1 VSTVP
6 PSPPAAGVLDPP
18 EAARAARRRPSRRTL
33 LALAALAGLVA
44 VVVVVVATG
53 VFGGGGKPAAG
64 AVDNAF
70 PTGVAS
76 VRRQALSSQT
86 QVSATLGYAG
96 TSTIVAPAGT
106 APSDVAQAQH
116 AVTNDEGTL
125 ATAEAALTADEQALA
140 LVQATLAAAR
150 AKQSVECAGVNS
162 AQGASSSPTDPSGAC
177 ASDTQSVATDEQ
189 SLSVAAA
196 KVAGDQAQVPA
207 ARRALAGDRATLAAA
222 HSSSAIYGQS
232 STFTTLPAVGQ
243 IVRRGQRLY
252 AISGTPVV
260 LFYGPVAAWRTF
272 APGMSAGRDVAELNA
287 NLSALGYGRGLKGD
301 RFTAATAAAIRAFQ
315 SARGVRPTGELL
327 LGSVVF
333 ESGPARVTSVTPTP
347 GATVQP
353 GPVLAI
359 TSTARQVLIELDAAQ
374 QAEIKVGD
382 PVTITLPDNRT
393 TPGKVTYVGTVATVP
408 SSDQGSGGGGGGGGG
423 GSTTPT
429 IEVDVTPSDP
439 AATGRLDQAPVNVSI
454 TTASVKDAL
463 VVPVAALLALGS
475 GGYAL
480 EEIGSNGAHHL
491 VAVNLGIFDDADGL
505 VQVSGPAV
513 AAGQRVVVPGE

>member
-1 VSTVP
+1 
-6 PSPPAAGVLDPP
+6 
-18 EAARAARRRPSRRTL
+18 
-33 LALAALAGLVA
+33 LVA
-44 VVVVVVATG
+44 AVAVVVATG
-53 VFGGGGKPAAG
+53 VFSGGGKSGGG

-76 VRRQALSSQT
+76 VMRQSLSSQT

-106 APSDVAQAQH
+106 APSDVLQARH
-116 AVTNDEGTL
+116 AVTNDEGMLQAARTTL
-125 ATAEAALTADEQALA
+125 SADAQALA
-140 LVQATLAAAR
+140 LARASLAAAR

-162 AQGASSSPTDPSGAC
+162 AQGASSSPTSASGAC
-177 ASDTQSVATDEQ
+177 ASDAQAVATDEQ
-189 SLSVAAA
+189 GLSGASA
-196 KVAGDQAQVPA
+196 KVAGDQGQVSA
-207 ARRALAGDRATLAAA
+207 AERALAGDRATLASAQ
-222 HSSSAIYGQS
+222 SSSAIYGQS

-243 IVRRGQRLY
+243 IVRRGQSLY
-252 AISGTPVV
+252 AISGSPVV
-260 LFYGPVAAWRTF
+260 LFYGSVAPWRAFTSEM
-272 APGMSAGRDVAELNA
+272 PAGRDVAELNA
-287 NLSALGYGRGLKGD
+287 NLDALGYGKGLKGA
-301 RFTAATAAAIRAFQ
+301 RFTEATAAAISAFQ
-315 SARGVRPTGELL
+315 SARGVSPTGGLL

-333 ESGPARVTSVTPTP
+333 EPGPARVTSVTPTL

-359 TSTARQVLIELDAAQ
+359 TSTVRQVVIALDAAQ

-408 SSDQGSGGGGGGGGG
+408 SSDQGGG
-423 GSTTPT
+423 GSSTPT

-439 AATGRLDQAPVNVSI
+439 AATGHLDQAPVNVSI
-454 TTASVKDAL
+454 TTASVKGAL

-475 GGYAL
+475 GGYAV
-480 EEIGSNGAHHL
+480 EEIGSNGVHHL

-505 VQVSGPAV
+505 VQISGAGV